1 MEPVDDGADQSLSS
15 HCNVDVAF
23 LRSVTREMRV
33 LGTRTSDVPGD
44 FFGNGETCRYDA
56 GVADADLDRDDA
68 GSVCFGESSL

>member
-1 MEPVDDGADQSLSS
+1 MELVDDGADQSLSG

-33 LGTRTSDVPGD
+33 LRTGPSAVPGD
-44 FFGNGETCRYDA
+44 FFGNGETCGYDA
-56 GVADADLDRDDA
+56 GVADADLDRNDA